1 MATYLA
7 LFNFTQKG
15 AETLKEAPSRI
26 DAARQLAK
34 SVGGDVKEVYLAMGQ
49 YDLVALFDAPDDEA
63 VAKVML
69 GIGQRGTVSSQTMRL
84 FSEAEFRRLCTE
96 LP

>member
-1 MATYLA
+1 
-7 LFNFTQKG
+7 
-15 AETLKEAPSRI
+15 
-26 DAARQLAK
+26 
-34 SVGGDVKEVYLAMGQ
+34 MGQ
-49 YDLVALFDAPDDEA
+49 CDLVALFDAPNEEA

-84 FSEAEFRRLCTE
+84 FSEAEYRRLCAE